1 MANFK
6 YKAINSEGQ
15 RIEGSQSAD
24 SESQVREMLLS
35 NQYYPLSIEK
45 ENSKNKSSFSFDRK
59 VKLKDIAVFCRQFYV
74 MLDSGLSIGKTLNIL
89 IEQGEKP
96 KLREALIGVNSD
108 IKRGETL
115 ASSMGKRKDVF
126 PKLLT
131 SMIDAGERSG
141 NLDIILKRMAEYY
154 EKETKIR
161 GKIKSA
167 MIYPIVLGVVAI
179 IAITFILTFVMPTF
193 VQMFEENNVELPMST
208 KMVLGT
214 SKMLGKYGVIF
225 FLVLVIGIIL
235 LGKYLKGE
243 EGQYKL
249 SVINLKLPVIKKLTQ
264 KIVVSRFTRTMGI
277 VSSSGMSLV
286 TSLEIVASVVGNKIA
301 EKELLKVKEKVLKG
315 EGLGDSIMNIK
326 IFPPM
331 LASMVKVGEEAGSL
345 DSILDKT
352 ADFYDDELERE
363 IQTATALIEPVM
375 IVIMGVIIGFLLIS
389 ILTPMFKMYK
399 LHIILRRKTNEYK
412 KTK

>member
-96 KLREALIGVNSD
+96 KLREALIGVNAD

-235 LGKYLKGE
+235 LGKYLKSE

-363 IQTATALIEPVM
+363 IQTATALIEPAM

-389 ILTPMFKMYK
+389 ILTPMFKMYNS
-399 LHIILRRKTNEYK
+399 IG
-412 KTK
+412 

>member
-15 RIEGSQSAD
+15 RVEGSQSAD

-45 ENSKNKSSFSFDRK
+45 ENSKNKISFSFNRK
-59 VKLKDIAVFCRQFYV
+59 VKLKDIAIFCRQFYV
-74 MLDSGLSIGKTLNIL
+74 MLDSGLSIGKALNIL

-96 KLREALIGVNSD
+96 KIREALIGVNGD
-108 IKRGETL
+108 LKRGETL
-115 ASSMGKRKDVF
+115 ASSMRKRKDVF
-126 PKLLT
+126 PNLLT

-167 MIYPIVLGVVAI
+167 MIYPIVLGVIAI

-193 VQMFEENNVELPMST
+193 VQMFEENNVDLPMST

-214 SKMLGKYGVIF
+214 SKMLGKYGIIIF
-225 FLVLVIGIIL
+225 LILVTAIIL
-235 LGKYLKGE
+235 LGKYLKSE

-249 SVINLKLPVIKKLTQ
+249 SIINLKIPVIKKLTQ
-264 KIVVSRFTRTMGI
+264 KIIVSRFTRTMGI

-301 EKELLKVKEKVLKG
+301 ERELLKVKEKVLKG
-315 EGLGDSIMNIK
+315 EGLGDSIMKIK

-363 IQTATALIEPVM
+363 IQTATALIEPAM
-375 IVIMGVIIGFLLIS
+375 IVVMGIIIGFLLIS
-389 ILTPMFKMYK
+389 ILTPMFKMYNS
-399 LHIILRRKTNEYK
+399 IS
-412 KTK
+412 

>member
-45 ENSKNKSSFSFDRK
+45 ENSKGKSSLSFNRK

-74 MLDSGLSIGKTLNIL
+74 MLDSGLSIGKALNIL

-96 KLREALIGVNSD
+96 KLREALIGVNGD
-108 IKRGETL
+108 LKRGETL
-115 ASSMGKRKDVF
+115 ASSMRKRKDVF
-126 PKLLT
+126 PNLLT

-193 VQMFEENNVELPMST
+193 VQMFEENNVDLPTST

-214 SKMLGKYGVIF
+214 SKMLGKYGIIIF
-225 FLVLVIGIIL
+225 LILVTAIIL
-235 LGKYLKGE
+235 LGKYLKSE

-249 SVINLKLPVIKKLTQ
+249 SVINLKIPVIKKLTQ
-264 KIVVSRFTRTMGI
+264 KIIVSRFTRTMGI

-315 EGLGDSIMNIK
+315 EGLGDSIMKIK

-363 IQTATALIEPVM
+363 IQTATALIEPAM
-375 IVIMGVIIGFLLIS
+375 IVVMGIIIGFLLIS
-389 ILTPMFKMYK
+389 ILTPMFTMYNS
-399 LHIILRRKTNEYK
+399 IG
-412 KTK
+412 

>member
-1 MANFK
+1 MAIFK

-24 SESQVREMLLS
+24 SESQIREMLLS

-45 ENSKNKSSFSFDRK
+45 ENSKSKKSFSFNSK

-74 MLDSGLSIGKTLNIL
+74 MLDSGLSISKALNIL
-89 IEQGEKP
+89 IEQCEKP
-96 KLREALIGVNSD
+96 KLREALIGVNGEL
-108 IKRGETL
+108 KRGETL
-115 ASSMGKRKDVF
+115 ASSMRKRKDVF
-126 PKLLT
+126 PNLLT

-193 VQMFEENNVELPMST
+193 VQMFEENNVDLPMST

-214 SKMLGKYGVIF
+214 SKMLGKYGIIIF
-225 FLVLVIGIIL
+225 LILVTAIIL
-235 LGKYLKGE
+235 LGKYLKSE

-249 SVINLKLPVIKKLTQ
+249 SSINLKIPVIKKLTQ
-264 KIVVSRFTRTMGI
+264 KIIVSRFTRTMGI

-286 TSLEIVASVVGNKIA
+286 TSIEIVASVVGNKIA

-331 LASMVKVGEEAGSL
+331 LASMVKIGEEAGSL

-363 IQTATALIEPVM
+363 IKTATALIEPSM
-375 IVIMGVIIGFLLIS
+375 IVLMGIIIGFLLIS
-389 ILTPMFKMYK
+389 ILTPMFKMYNS
-399 LHIILRRKTNEYK
+399 IS
-412 KTK
+412 

>member
-45 ENSKNKSSFSFDRK
+45 ENSKNKISFSFNRK
-59 VKLKDIAVFCRQFYV
+59 VKLKDIAIFCRQFYV
-74 MLDSGLSIGKTLNIL
+74 MLDSGLSIGKALNIL

-96 KLREALIGVNSD
+96 KIREALIGVNGD
-108 IKRGETL
+108 LKRGETL
-115 ASSMGKRKDVF
+115 ASSMRKRKDVF
-126 PKLLT
+126 PNLLT

-193 VQMFEENNVELPMST
+193 VQMFEENNVDLPMST

-214 SKMLGKYGVIF
+214 SKMLGKYGIIV
-225 FLVLVIGIIL
+225 FLILVTPIIL
-235 LGKYLKGE
+235 LGKYLKSE

-249 SVINLKLPVIKKLTQ
+249 SIINLKIPVIKKLTQ
-264 KIVVSRFTRTMGI
+264 KIIVSRFTRTMGI

-315 EGLGDSIMNIK
+315 EGLGDSIMKIK

-363 IQTATALIEPVM
+363 IQTATALIEPAM
-375 IVIMGVIIGFLLIS
+375 IVVMGIIIGFLLIS
-389 ILTPMFKMYK
+389 ILTPMFKMYNS
-399 LHIILRRKTNEYK
+399 IG
-412 KTK
+412 

>member
-45 ENSKNKSSFSFDRK
+45 ENSKGKSSLSFNRK

-74 MLDSGLSIGKTLNIL
+74 MLDSGLSIGKALNIL

-96 KLREALIGVNSD
+96 KLREALIGVNGD
-108 IKRGETL
+108 LKRGETL
-115 ASSMGKRKDVF
+115 ANSMRKRKDVF
-126 PKLLT
+126 PNLLT

-193 VQMFEENNVELPMST
+193 VQMFEENNVDLPTST

-214 SKMLGKYGVIF
+214 SKMFGKYGIIIF
-225 FLVLVIGIIL
+225 LILVTAIIL
-235 LGKYLKGE
+235 LGKYLKSE

-249 SVINLKLPVIKKLTQ
+249 SVINLKIPVIKKLTQ
-264 KIVVSRFTRTMGI
+264 KIIVSRFTRTMGI

-363 IQTATALIEPVM
+363 IQTATALIEPAM
-375 IVIMGVIIGFLLIS
+375 IVLMGVIIGFLLIS
-389 ILTPMFKMYK
+389 ILTPMFKMYNS
-399 LHIILRRKTNEYK
+399 IG
-412 KTK
+412 

>member
-45 ENSKNKSSFSFDRK
+45 ENSKNKISFSFNRK
-59 VKLKDIAVFCRQFYV
+59 VKLKDIAIFCRQFYV
-74 MLDSGLSIGKTLNIL
+74 MLDSGLSIGKALNIL

-96 KLREALIGVNSD
+96 KIREALIGVNGD
-108 IKRGETL
+108 LKRGETL
-115 ASSMGKRKDVF
+115 ANSMRKRKDVF
-126 PKLLT
+126 PNLLT

-193 VQMFEENNVELPMST
+193 VQMFEENNVDLPMST

-214 SKMLGKYGVIF
+214 SKMLGKYGIIIF
-225 FLVLVIGIIL
+225 LILVTAIIL
-235 LGKYLKGE
+235 LGKYLKSE

-249 SVINLKLPVIKKLTQ
+249 SIINLKIPVIKKLTQ
-264 KIVVSRFTRTMGI
+264 KIIVSRFTRTMGI

-315 EGLGDSIMNIK
+315 EGLGDSIMKIK

-331 LASMVKVGEEAGSL
+331 LASMVKIGEEAGSL

-363 IQTATALIEPVM
+363 IQTATALIEPAM
-375 IVIMGVIIGFLLIS
+375 IVVMGIIIGFLLIS
-389 ILTPMFKMYK
+389 ILTPMFKMYNS
-399 LHIILRRKTNEYK
+399 IG
-412 KTK
+412 

>member
-45 ENSKNKSSFSFDRK
+45 ENSKNKISFSFNRK
-59 VKLKDIAVFCRQFYV
+59 VKLKDIAIFCRQFYV
-74 MLDSGLSIGKTLNIL
+74 MLDSGLSIGKALNIL

-96 KLREALIGVNSD
+96 KIREALIGVNGD
-108 IKRGETL
+108 LKRGETL
-115 ASSMGKRKDVF
+115 ASSMRKRKDVF
-126 PKLLT
+126 PNLLT

-141 NLDIILKRMAEYY
+141 NLDIILKRMSEYY

-193 VQMFEENNVELPMST
+193 VQMFEENNVDLPMTT

-214 SKMLGKYGVIF
+214 SKMLGKYGIIIF
-225 FLVLVIGIIL
+225 LILVTAIIL
-235 LGKYLKGE
+235 LGKYLKSE

-249 SVINLKLPVIKKLTQ
+249 SIINLKIPVIKKLTQ
-264 KIVVSRFTRTMGI
+264 KIIVSRFTRTMGI

-315 EGLGDSIMNIK
+315 EGLGDSIMKIK

-352 ADFYDDELERE
+352 ADFYDDELKRE
-363 IQTATALIEPVM
+363 IQTATALIEPAM
-375 IVIMGVIIGFLLIS
+375 IVVMGIIIGFLLIS
-389 ILTPMFKMYK
+389 ILTPMFKMYNS
-399 LHIILRRKTNEYK
+399 IG
-412 KTK
+412 

>member
-45 ENSKNKSSFSFDRK
+45 ENSKNKISFSFNRK
-59 VKLKDIAVFCRQFYV
+59 VKLKDIAIFCRQFYV
-74 MLDSGLSIGKTLNIL
+74 MLDSGLSIGKALNIL

-96 KLREALIGVNSD
+96 KIREALIGVNGD
-108 IKRGETL
+108 LKRGETL
-115 ASSMGKRKDVF
+115 ANSMRKRKDVF
-126 PKLLT
+126 PNLLT

-193 VQMFEENNVELPMST
+193 VQMFEENNVDLPMST

-214 SKMLGKYGVIF
+214 SKMLGKYGIIV
-225 FLVLVIGIIL
+225 FLILVTPIIL
-235 LGKYLKGE
+235 LGKYLKSE

-249 SVINLKLPVIKKLTQ
+249 SIINLKIPVIKKLTQ
-264 KIVVSRFTRTMGI
+264 KIIVSRFTRTMGI

-315 EGLGDSIMNIK
+315 EGLGDSIMKIK

-363 IQTATALIEPVM
+363 IQTATALIEPAM
-375 IVIMGVIIGFLLIS
+375 IVVMGIIIGFLLIS
-389 ILTPMFKMYK
+389 ILTPMFKMYNS
-399 LHIILRRKTNEYK
+399 IG
-412 KTK
+412 

>member
-45 ENSKNKSSFSFDRK
+45 ENSKNKISFSFNRK
-59 VKLKDIAVFCRQFYV
+59 VKLKDIAIFCRQFYV
-74 MLDSGLSIGKTLNIL
+74 MLDSGLSIGKALNIL

-96 KLREALIGVNSD
+96 KIRDALIGVNGD
-108 IKRGETL
+108 LKRGETL
-115 ASSMGKRKDVF
+115 ANSMRKRKDVF
-126 PKLLT
+126 PNLLT

-193 VQMFEENNVELPMST
+193 VQMFEENNVDLPTST

-214 SKMLGKYGVIF
+214 SKMLGKYGIIIF
-225 FLVLVIGIIL
+225 LILVTAIIL
-235 LGKYLKGE
+235 LGKYLKSE

-249 SVINLKLPVIKKLTQ
+249 SIINLKIPVIKKLTQ
-264 KIVVSRFTRTMGI
+264 KIIVSRFTRTMGI

-315 EGLGDSIMNIK
+315 EGLGDSIMKIK

-363 IQTATALIEPVM
+363 IQTATALIEPAM
-375 IVIMGVIIGFLLIS
+375 IVVMGIIIGFLLIS
-389 ILTPMFKMYK
+389 ILTPMFKMYNS
-399 LHIILRRKTNEYK
+399 IS
-412 KTK
+412 

>member
-1 MANFK
+1 MAIFK

-24 SESQVREMLLS
+24 SESQIREMLLS

-45 ENSKNKSSFSFDRK
+45 ENSKSKKSFSFNSK
-59 VKLKDIAVFCRQFYV
+59 VKLKDIGVFCRQFYV
-74 MLDSGLSIGKTLNIL
+74 MLDSGLSIGKALNIL
-89 IEQGEKP
+89 IEQCEKP
-96 KLREALIGVNSD
+96 KLREALIGVNGEL
-108 IKRGETL
+108 KRGETL
-115 ASSMGKRKDVF
+115 ASSMRKRKDVF
-126 PKLLT
+126 PNLLT

-141 NLDIILKRMAEYY
+141 NLDIILKRMADYY

-193 VQMFEENNVELPMST
+193 VQMFEENNVDLPIST

-214 SKMLGKYGVIF
+214 SKMLGKYGIIIF
-225 FLVLVIGIIL
+225 LILATAIIL
-235 LGKYLKGE
+235 LGKYLKSE

-249 SVINLKLPVIKKLTQ
+249 SSINLKIPVIKKLTQ
-264 KIVVSRFTRTMGI
+264 KIIVSRFTRTMGI

-286 TSLEIVASVVGNKIA
+286 TSIEIVASVVGNKIA
-301 EKELLKVKEKVLKG
+301 ENELLKVKEKVLKG

-331 LASMVKVGEEAGSL
+331 LASMVKIGEEAGSL

-363 IQTATALIEPVM
+363 IKTATALIEPSM
-375 IVIMGVIIGFLLIS
+375 IVLMGIIIGLLLIS
-389 ILTPMFKMYK
+389 ILTPMFKMYNS
-399 LHIILRRKTNEYK
+399 IS
-412 KTK
+412 

>member
-45 ENSKNKSSFSFDRK
+45 ENSKNKISFSFNRK
-59 VKLKDIAVFCRQFYV
+59 VKLKDIAIFCRQFYV
-74 MLDSGLSIGKTLNIL
+74 MLDSGLSIGKALNIL

-96 KLREALIGVNSD
+96 KIREALIGVNGD
-108 IKRGETL
+108 LKRGETL
-115 ASSMGKRKDVF
+115 ASSMRKRKDVF
-126 PKLLT
+126 PNLLT

-193 VQMFEENNVELPMST
+193 VQMFEENNVDLPMST

-214 SKMLGKYGVIF
+214 SKMLGKYGIIIF
-225 FLVLVIGIIL
+225 LILVTAIIL
-235 LGKYLKGE
+235 LGKYLKSE

-249 SVINLKLPVIKKLTQ
+249 SIINLKIPVIKKLTQ
-264 KIVVSRFTRTMGI
+264 KIIVSRFTRTMGI

-315 EGLGDSIMNIK
+315 EGLGDSIMKIK

-363 IQTATALIEPVM
+363 IQTATALIEPAM
-375 IVIMGVIIGFLLIS
+375 IVLMGVIIGFLLIS
-389 ILTPMFKMYK
+389 ILTPMFKMYNS
-399 LHIILRRKTNEYK
+399 IG
-412 KTK
+412 

>member
-1 MANFK
+1 MAIFK

-24 SESQVREMLLS
+24 SESQIREMLLS

-45 ENSKNKSSFSFDRK
+45 ENSKSKKSFSFNSK

-74 MLDSGLSIGKTLNIL
+74 MLDSGLSIGKALNIL
-89 IEQGEKP
+89 IEQCEKP
-96 KLREALIGVNSD
+96 KLREALIGVNGEL
-108 IKRGETL
+108 KRGETL
-115 ASSMGKRKDVF
+115 ASSMRKRKDVF
-126 PKLLT
+126 PNLLT

-141 NLDIILKRMAEYY
+141 NLDIILKRMADYY

-193 VQMFEENNVELPMST
+193 VQMFEENNVDLPMST

-214 SKMLGKYGVIF
+214 SKMLGKYGIIIF
-225 FLVLVIGIIL
+225 LILVTAIIL
-235 LGKYLKGE
+235 LGKYLKSE

-249 SVINLKLPVIKKLTQ
+249 SSINLKIPVIKKLTQ
-264 KIVVSRFTRTMGI
+264 KIIVSRFTRTMGI

-286 TSLEIVASVVGNKIA
+286 TSIEIVASVVGNKIA
-301 EKELLKVKEKVLKG
+301 ENELLKVKEKVLKG

-331 LASMVKVGEEAGSL
+331 LASMVKIGEEAGSL

-363 IQTATALIEPVM
+363 IKTATALIEPSM
-375 IVIMGVIIGFLLIS
+375 IVLMGIIIGFLLIS
-389 ILTPMFKMYK
+389 ILTPMFKMYNS
-399 LHIILRRKTNEYK
+399 IS
-412 KTK
+412 

>member
-1 MANFK
+1 MAIFK

-24 SESQVREMLLS
+24 SESQIREMLLS

-45 ENSKNKSSFSFDRK
+45 ENSKSKKSFSFNSK

-74 MLDSGLSIGKTLNIL
+74 MLDSGLSIGKALNIL
-89 IEQGEKP
+89 IEQCEKP
-96 KLREALIGVNSD
+96 KIREALIGVNGEL
-108 IKRGETL
+108 KRGETL
-115 ASSMGKRKDVF
+115 ASSMRKRKDVF
-126 PKLLT
+126 PNLLT

-193 VQMFEENNVELPMST
+193 VQMFEENNVDLPMST

-214 SKMLGKYGVIF
+214 SKMLGKYGIIIF
-225 FLVLVIGIIL
+225 LILVTAIIL
-235 LGKYLKGE
+235 LGKYLKSE

-249 SVINLKLPVIKKLTQ
+249 SSINLKIPVIKKLTQ
-264 KIVVSRFTRTMGI
+264 KIIVSRFTRTMGI

-286 TSLEIVASVVGNKIA
+286 SSLEIVASVVGNKIA

-315 EGLGDSIMNIK
+315 EGLGDSIMKIK
-326 IFPPM
+326 IFPSM

-363 IQTATALIEPVM
+363 IQTATALIEPIM
-375 IVIMGVIIGFLLIS
+375 IVIMGIIIGFLLIS
-389 ILTPMFKMYK
+389 ILTPMFTMYNS
-399 LHIILRRKTNEYK
+399 IG
-412 KTK
+412 

>member
-6 YKAINSEGQ
+6 YKAINSKGQ
-15 RIEGSQSAD
+15 RVEGSQSAS

-45 ENSKNKSSFSFDRK
+45 ERSKRSFSFNRK
-59 VKLKDIAVFCRQFYV
+59 VKLKDIAVFSRQFYV
-74 MLDSGLSIGKTLNIL
+74 MLDSGLPIGKALNIL
-89 IEQGEKP
+89 TEQSDNP
-96 KLREALIGVNSD
+96 KLREALIGVNAD
-108 IKRGETL
+108 IKKGETL
-115 ASSMGKRKDVF
+115 SSSMRKRKDVF
-126 PKLLT
+126 PNLLT
-131 SMIDAGERSG
+131 NMIDAGEKSG

-167 MIYPIVLGVVAI
+167 MIYPLVLAVVAI

-208 KMVLGT
+208 KMVLDT
-214 SKMLGKYGVIF
+214 SKILGKYGIIIF
-225 FLVLVIGIIL
+225 LILVIAIIL
-235 LGKYLKGE
+235 LGKYLKSE
-243 EGQYKL
+243 KGQYTL
-249 SVINLKLPVIKKLTQ
+249 SVINLKIPLIKKLTQ
-264 KIVVSRFTRTMGI
+264 KIIVSRFTRTMGI
-277 VSSSGMSLV
+277 VSSSGISLI

-315 EGLGDSIMNIK
+315 EGLGDSIMKIK

-363 IQTATALIEPVM
+363 IQTATALIEPAM
-375 IVIMGVIIGFLLIS
+375 IVVMGIIIGFLIIS
-389 ILTPMFKMYK
+389 ILTPMFRMYNS
-399 LHIILRRKTNEYK
+399 IG
-412 KTK
+412 

>member
-1 MANFK
+1 MAIFK

-24 SESQVREMLLS
+24 SESQIREMLLS

-45 ENSKNKSSFSFDRK
+45 ENSKSKKSFSFNSK

-74 MLDSGLSIGKTLNIL
+74 MLDSGLSIGKALNIL
-89 IEQGEKP
+89 IEQCEKP
-96 KLREALIGVNSD
+96 KLREALIGVNGEL
-108 IKRGETL
+108 KRGETL
-115 ASSMGKRKDVF
+115 ASSMRKRKDVF
-126 PKLLT
+126 PNLLT

-141 NLDIILKRMAEYY
+141 NLDIILKRMADYY

-193 VQMFEENNVELPMST
+193 VQMFEENNVDLPMST
-208 KMVLGT
+208 KMVLET
-214 SKMLGKYGVIF
+214 SKVLGKYGIIIF
-225 FLVLVIGIIL
+225 LILVTAIIL
-235 LGKYLKGE
+235 LGKYLKSE

-249 SVINLKLPVIKKLTQ
+249 SSINLKIPVIKKLTQ
-264 KIVVSRFTRTMGI
+264 KIIVSRFTRTMGI

-286 TSLEIVASVVGNKIA
+286 TSIEIVASVVGNKIA

-315 EGLGDSIMNIK
+315 EELGDSIMNIK

-331 LASMVKVGEEAGSL
+331 LASMVKIGEEAGSL

-363 IQTATALIEPVM
+363 IKTATALIEPSM
-375 IVIMGVIIGFLLIS
+375 IVLMGIIIGFLLIS
-389 ILTPMFKMYK
+389 ILTPMFKMYNS
-399 LHIILRRKTNEYK
+399 IS
-412 KTK
+412 

>member
-214 SKMLGKYGVIF
+214 SKMLGKYGIIF

-235 LGKYLKGE
+235 LGKYLKSE

-363 IQTATALIEPVM
+363 IQTATALIEPAM

-389 ILTPMFKMYK
+389 ILTPMFKMYNS
-399 LHIILRRKTNEYK
+399 IG
-412 KTK
+412 

>member
-1 MANFK
+1 MAIFK

-24 SESQVREMLLS
+24 SESQIREMLLS

-45 ENSKNKSSFSFDRK
+45 ENSKSKKSFSFNSK

-74 MLDSGLSIGKTLNIL
+74 MLDSGLSIGKALNIL
-89 IEQGEKP
+89 IEQCEKP
-96 KLREALIGVNSD
+96 KFREALIGVNGEL
-108 IKRGETL
+108 KRGETL
-115 ASSMGKRKDVF
+115 ASSMRKRKDVF
-126 PKLLT
+126 PNLLT

-167 MIYPIVLGVVAI
+167 MIYPIVLGMVAI
-179 IAITFILTFVMPTF
+179 ISITFILTFVMPTF
-193 VQMFEENNVELPMST
+193 VQMFEENNVDLPMST

-214 SKMLGKYGVIF
+214 SKMLGKYGIIIF
-225 FLVLVIGIIL
+225 LILVTAIIS
-235 LGKYLKGE
+235 LGKYLKSE

-249 SVINLKLPVIKKLTQ
+249 SSINLKIPVIKKLTQ
-264 KIVVSRFTRTMGI
+264 KIIVSRFTRTMGI
-277 VSSSGMSLV
+277 VSSSGMSLL
-286 TSLEIVASVVGNKIA
+286 TSIEIVASVVGNKIA
-301 EKELLKVKEKVLKG
+301 ERELLKVKEKVLKG

-331 LASMVKVGEEAGSL
+331 LASMVKIGEEAGSL

-363 IQTATALIEPVM
+363 IKTATALIEPSM
-375 IVIMGVIIGFLLIS
+375 IVLMGIIIGFLLIS
-389 ILTPMFKMYK
+389 ILTPMFKMYNS
-399 LHIILRRKTNEYK
+399 IS
-412 KTK
+412 

>member
-45 ENSKNKSSFSFDRK
+45 ENSKGKSSLSFNRK

-74 MLDSGLSIGKTLNIL
+74 MLDSGLSIGKALNIL

-96 KLREALIGVNSD
+96 KLREALIGVNGD
-108 IKRGETL
+108 LKRGETL
-115 ASSMGKRKDVF
+115 ANSMRKRKDIF
-126 PKLLT
+126 PNLLT

-193 VQMFEENNVELPMST
+193 VQMFEENNVDLPTST

-214 SKMLGKYGVIF
+214 SKMLGKYGIIIF
-225 FLVLVIGIIL
+225 LILVTAIIL
-235 LGKYLKGE
+235 LGKYLKSE

-249 SVINLKLPVIKKLTQ
+249 SVINLKIPVIKKLTQ
-264 KIVVSRFTRTMGI
+264 KIIVSRFTRTMGI

-315 EGLGDSIMNIK
+315 EGLGDSIMKIK

-345 DSILDKT
+345 DGILDKT

-363 IQTATALIEPVM
+363 IQTATALIEPAM
-375 IVIMGVIIGFLLIS
+375 IVLMGIIIGFLLIS
-389 ILTPMFKMYK
+389 ILTPMFKMYNS
-399 LHIILRRKTNEYK
+399 IS
-412 KTK
+412 

>member
-1 MANFK
+1 MAIFK

-24 SESQVREMLLS
+24 SESQIREMLLS

-45 ENSKNKSSFSFDRK
+45 ENSKSKKSFSFNSK

-74 MLDSGLSIGKTLNIL
+74 MLDSGLSIGKALNIL
-89 IEQGEKP
+89 IEQCEKP
-96 KLREALIGVNSD
+96 KIREALIGVNGEL
-108 IKRGETL
+108 KRGETL
-115 ASSMGKRKDVF
+115 ASSMRKRKDVF
-126 PKLLT
+126 PNLLT

-193 VQMFEENNVELPMST
+193 VQMFEENNVDLPMST

-214 SKMLGKYGVIF
+214 SKMLGKYGIIIF
-225 FLVLVIGIIL
+225 LILVTAIIL
-235 LGKYLKGE
+235 LGKYLKSE

-249 SVINLKLPVIKKLTQ
+249 SSINLKIPVIKKLTQ
-264 KIVVSRFTRTMGI
+264 KIIVSRFTRTMGI

-286 TSLEIVASVVGNKIA
+286 TSIEIVASVVGNKIA
-301 EKELLKVKEKVLKG
+301 ERELLKVKEKVLKG

-331 LASMVKVGEEAGSL
+331 LASMVKIGEEAGSL

-363 IQTATALIEPVM
+363 IKTATALIEPSM
-375 IVIMGVIIGFLLIS
+375 IVLMGIIIGFLLIS
-389 ILTPMFKMYK
+389 ILTPMFKMYNS
-399 LHIILRRKTNEYK
+399 IS
-412 KTK
+412 

>member
-45 ENSKNKSSFSFDRK
+45 ENSKNKISFSFNRK
-59 VKLKDIAVFCRQFYV
+59 VKLKDIAIFCRQFYV
-74 MLDSGLSIGKTLNIL
+74 MLDSGLSIGKALNIL

-96 KLREALIGVNSD
+96 KIREALIGVNGD
-108 IKRGETL
+108 LKRGETL
-115 ASSMGKRKDVF
+115 ASSMRKRKDVF
-126 PKLLT
+126 PNLLT

-193 VQMFEENNVELPMST
+193 VQMFEENNVDLPMST

-214 SKMLGKYGVIF
+214 SKMLGKYGIIIF
-225 FLVLVIGIIL
+225 LILVTAIIL
-235 LGKYLKGE
+235 LGKYLKSE

-249 SVINLKLPVIKKLTQ
+249 SIINLKIPVIKKLTQ
-264 KIVVSRFTRTMGI
+264 KIIVSRFTRTMGI

-315 EGLGDSIMNIK
+315 EGLGDSIMKIK

-352 ADFYDDELERE
+352 ADFYDDELKRE
-363 IQTATALIEPVM
+363 IQTATALIEPAM
-375 IVIMGVIIGFLLIS
+375 IVVMGIIIGFLLIS
-389 ILTPMFKMYK
+389 ILTPMFKMYNS
-399 LHIILRRKTNEYK
+399 IG
-412 KTK
+412 

>member
-45 ENSKNKSSFSFDRK
+45 ENSKNKISFSFNRK
-59 VKLKDIAVFCRQFYV
+59 VKLKDIAIFCRQFYV
-74 MLDSGLSIGKTLNIL
+74 MLDSGLSIGKALNIL

-96 KLREALIGVNSD
+96 KIREALIGVNGD
-108 IKRGETL
+108 LKRGETL
-115 ASSMGKRKDVF
+115 ASSMRKRKDVF
-126 PKLLT
+126 PNLLT

-193 VQMFEENNVELPMST
+193 VQMFEENNVDLPMST

-214 SKMLGKYGVIF
+214 SKMLGKYGIIIF
-225 FLVLVIGIIL
+225 LILVTAIIL
-235 LGKYLKGE
+235 LGKYLKSE

-249 SVINLKLPVIKKLTQ
+249 SIINLKIPVIKKLTQ
-264 KIVVSRFTRTMGI
+264 KIIVSRFTRTMGI

-315 EGLGDSIMNIK
+315 EGLGDSIMKIK

-331 LASMVKVGEEAGSL
+331 LASLVKVGEEAGSL

-363 IQTATALIEPVM
+363 IQTATALIEPAM
-375 IVIMGVIIGFLLIS
+375 IVVMGIIIGFLLIS
-389 ILTPMFKMYK
+389 ILTPMFKMYNS
-399 LHIILRRKTNEYK
+399 IG
-412 KTK
+412 

>member
-45 ENSKNKSSFSFDRK
+45 ENSKNKISFSFNRK
-59 VKLKDIAVFCRQFYV
+59 VKLKDIAIFCRQFYV
-74 MLDSGLSIGKTLNIL
+74 MLDSGLSIGKALNIL

-96 KLREALIGVNSD
+96 KIREALIGVNGD
-108 IKRGETL
+108 LKRGETL
-115 ASSMGKRKDVF
+115 ANSMRKRKDVF
-126 PKLLT
+126 PNLLT

-193 VQMFEENNVELPMST
+193 VQMFEENNVDLPMST

-214 SKMLGKYGVIF
+214 SKMLGKYGIIIF
-225 FLVLVIGIIL
+225 LILVTAIIL
-235 LGKYLKGE
+235 LGKYLKSE

-249 SVINLKLPVIKKLTQ
+249 SIINLKIPVIKKLTQ
-264 KIVVSRFTRTMGI
+264 KIIVSRFTRTMGI

-315 EGLGDSIMNIK
+315 EGLGDSIMKIK

-363 IQTATALIEPVM
+363 IQTATALIEPAM
-375 IVIMGVIIGFLLIS
+375 IVVMGIIIGFLLIS
-389 ILTPMFKMYK
+389 ILTPMFKMYNS
-399 LHIILRRKTNEYK
+399 IS
-412 KTK
+412 

>member
-6 YKAINSEGQ
+6 YKAINSEGK

-24 SESQVREMLLS
+24 SKSQVREMLLS

-89 IEQGEKP
+89 IEQGEKA

-115 ASSMGKRKDVF
+115 AISMGKRKDVF

-214 SKMLGKYGVIF
+214 SKMLGKYGIIF

-235 LGKYLKGE
+235 LSKYLKSE

-363 IQTATALIEPVM
+363 IQTATALIEPAM
-375 IVIMGVIIGFLLIS
+375 IVIMGVIIGLLLIS
-389 ILTPMFKMYK
+389 ILTPMFKMYNS
-399 LHIILRRKTNEYK
+399 IG
-412 KTK
+412 

>member
-45 ENSKNKSSFSFDRK
+45 ENSKNKSNFSFNRK

-74 MLDSGLSIGKTLNIL
+74 MLDSGLSIGKALNIL

-96 KLREALIGVNSD
+96 KIREALIGVNGD
-108 IKRGETL
+108 LKRGETL
-115 ASSMGKRKDVF
+115 ANSMRKRKDVF
-126 PKLLT
+126 PNLLT

-193 VQMFEENNVELPMST
+193 VQMFEENNVDLPTST

-214 SKMLGKYGVIF
+214 SKMLGKYGIIIF
-225 FLVLVIGIIL
+225 LILVTAIIL
-235 LGKYLKGE
+235 LGKYLKSE

-249 SVINLKLPVIKKLTQ
+249 SVINLKIPVIKKLTQ
-264 KIVVSRFTRTMGI
+264 KIIVSRFTRTMGI

-315 EGLGDSIMNIK
+315 EGLGDSIMKIK

-363 IQTATALIEPVM
+363 IQTATALIEPTM
-375 IVIMGVIIGFLLIS
+375 IVVMGVIIGFLLIS
-389 ILTPMFKMYK
+389 ILTPMFKMYNS
-399 LHIILRRKTNEYK
+399 IG
-412 KTK
+412 

>member
-45 ENSKNKSSFSFDRK
+45 ENSKGKSSLSFNRK

-74 MLDSGLSIGKTLNIL
+74 MLDSGLSIGKALNIL

-96 KLREALIGVNSD
+96 KLREALIGVNGD
-108 IKRGETL
+108 LKRGETL
-115 ASSMGKRKDVF
+115 ASSMRKRKDVF
-126 PKLLT
+126 PNLLT

-179 IAITFILTFVMPTF
+179 ISITFILTFVMPTF
-193 VQMFEENNVELPMST
+193 VQMFEENNVDLPMST

-214 SKMLGKYGVIF
+214 SKMLGKYGIIIF
-225 FLVLVIGIIL
+225 LILVTAIIL
-235 LGKYLKGE
+235 LGKYLKSE

-249 SVINLKLPVIKKLTQ
+249 SSINLKIPVIKKLNQ
-264 KIVVSRFTRTMGI
+264 KIIVSRFTRTMGI

-286 TSLEIVASVVGNKIA
+286 TSIEIVASVVGNKIA

-331 LASMVKVGEEAGSL
+331 LASMVKIGEEAGSL

-363 IQTATALIEPVM
+363 IKTATALIEPSM
-375 IVIMGVIIGFLLIS
+375 IVLMGIIIGFLLIS
-389 ILTPMFKMYK
+389 ILTPMFKMYNS
-399 LHIILRRKTNEYK
+399 IS
-412 KTK
+412 

>member
-45 ENSKNKSSFSFDRK
+45 ENSKNKSSFSFNRK

-74 MLDSGLSIGKTLNIL
+74 MLDSGLSIGKALNIL

-96 KLREALIGVNSD
+96 KIRDALIGVNGD
-108 IKRGETL
+108 LKRGETL
-115 ASSMGKRKDVF
+115 ANSMRKRKDVF
-126 PKLLT
+126 PNLLT

-141 NLDIILKRMAEYY
+141 NLDIILKRMSEYY

-193 VQMFEENNVELPMST
+193 VQMFEENNVDLPMST

-214 SKMLGKYGVIF
+214 SKMLGKYGIIIF
-225 FLVLVIGIIL
+225 LILVTAIIL
-235 LGKYLKGE
+235 LGKYLKSE

-249 SVINLKLPVIKKLTQ
+249 SIINLKIPVIKKLTQ
-264 KIVVSRFTRTMGI
+264 KIIVSRFTRTMGI

-315 EGLGDSIMNIK
+315 EGLGDSIMKIK

-363 IQTATALIEPVM
+363 IQTATALIEPAM
-375 IVIMGVIIGFLLIS
+375 IVVMGIIIGFLLIS
-389 ILTPMFKMYK
+389 ILTPMFKMYNS
-399 LHIILRRKTNEYK
+399 IS
-412 KTK
+412 

>member
-45 ENSKNKSSFSFDRK
+45 ENSKSKSSFSFNRK

-74 MLDSGLSIGKTLNIL
+74 MLDSGLSIGKALNIL

-96 KLREALIGVNSD
+96 KIREALIGVNGD
-108 IKRGETL
+108 LKRGETL
-115 ASSMGKRKDVF
+115 ANSMRKRKDVF
-126 PKLLT
+126 PNLLT

-193 VQMFEENNVELPMST
+193 VQMFEENNVDLPTST

-214 SKMLGKYGVIF
+214 SKMLGKYGIIIF
-225 FLVLVIGIIL
+225 LILVTAIIL
-235 LGKYLKGE
+235 LGKYLKSE

-249 SVINLKLPVIKKLTQ
+249 SVINLKIPVIKKLTQ
-264 KIVVSRFTRTMGI
+264 KIIVSRFTRTMGI

-315 EGLGDSIMNIK
+315 EGLGDSIMRIK

-363 IQTATALIEPVM
+363 IQTATALIEPAM
-375 IVIMGVIIGFLLIS
+375 IVLMGVIIGFLLIS
-389 ILTPMFKMYK
+389 ILTPMFKMYNS
-399 LHIILRRKTNEYK
+399 IS
-412 KTK
+412 

>member
-24 SESQVREMLLS
+24 SESQFREMLLS

-45 ENSKNKSSFSFDRK
+45 ENSKNKISFSFNRK
-59 VKLKDIAVFCRQFYV
+59 VKLKDIAIFCRQFYV
-74 MLDSGLSIGKTLNIL
+74 MLDSGLSIGKALNIL

-96 KLREALIGVNSD
+96 KIREALIGVNGD
-108 IKRGETL
+108 LKRGETL
-115 ASSMGKRKDVF
+115 ANSMRKRKDVF
-126 PKLLT
+126 PNLLT

-193 VQMFEENNVELPMST
+193 VQMFEENNVDLPMST

-214 SKMLGKYGVIF
+214 SKMLGKYGIIIF
-225 FLVLVIGIIL
+225 LILVTAIIL
-235 LGKYLKGE
+235 LGKYLKSE

-249 SVINLKLPVIKKLTQ
+249 SIINLKIPVIKKLTQ
-264 KIVVSRFTRTMGI
+264 KIIVSRFTRTMGI

-315 EGLGDSIMNIK
+315 EGLGDSIMKIK

-363 IQTATALIEPVM
+363 IQTATALIEPAM
-375 IVIMGVIIGFLLIS
+375 IVVMGIIIGFLLIS
-389 ILTPMFKMYK
+389 ILTPMFKMYNS
-399 LHIILRRKTNEYK
+399 IG
-412 KTK
+412 

>member
-45 ENSKNKSSFSFDRK
+45 ENSKNKISFSFNRK
-59 VKLKDIAVFCRQFYV
+59 VKLKDIAIFCRQFYV
-74 MLDSGLSIGKTLNIL
+74 MLDSGLSIGKALNIL

-96 KLREALIGVNSD
+96 KIREALIGVNGD
-108 IKRGETL
+108 LKRGETL
-115 ASSMGKRKDVF
+115 ASSMRKRKDVF
-126 PKLLT
+126 PNLLT

-141 NLDIILKRMAEYY
+141 NLDIILKRMSEYY

-193 VQMFEENNVELPMST
+193 VQMFEENNVDLPMST

-214 SKMLGKYGVIF
+214 SKMLGKYGIIIF
-225 FLVLVIGIIL
+225 LILVTAIIL
-235 LGKYLKGE
+235 LGKYLKSE

-249 SVINLKLPVIKKLTQ
+249 SIINLKIPVIKKLTQ
-264 KIVVSRFTRTMGI
+264 KIIVSRFTRTMGI

-315 EGLGDSIMNIK
+315 EGLGDSIMKIK

-363 IQTATALIEPVM
+363 IQTATALIEPAM
-375 IVIMGVIIGFLLIS
+375 IVVMGIIIGFLLIS
-389 ILTPMFKMYK
+389 ILTPMFKMYNS
-399 LHIILRRKTNEYK
+399 IG
-412 KTK
+412 

>member
-1 MANFK
+1 MAIFK

-24 SESQVREMLLS
+24 SESQIREMLLS

-45 ENSKNKSSFSFDRK
+45 ENSKSKKSFSFNSK

-74 MLDSGLSIGKTLNIL
+74 MLDSGLSIGKALNIL
-89 IEQGEKP
+89 IEQCEKP
-96 KLREALIGVNSD
+96 KLREALIGVNGEL
-108 IKRGETL
+108 KRGETL
-115 ASSMGKRKDVF
+115 ASSMRKRKDVF
-126 PKLLT
+126 PNLLT

-141 NLDIILKRMAEYY
+141 NLDIILKRMADYY

-193 VQMFEENNVELPMST
+193 VQMFEENNVDLPMST

-214 SKMLGKYGVIF
+214 SKMLGKYGIIIF
-225 FLVLVIGIIL
+225 LILVTAIIL
-235 LGKYLKGE
+235 LGKYLKSE

-249 SVINLKLPVIKKLTQ
+249 SSINLKIPVIKKLTQ
-264 KIVVSRFTRTMGI
+264 KIIVSRFTRTMGI

-286 TSLEIVASVVGNKIA
+286 TSIEIVASVVGNKIA

-331 LASMVKVGEEAGSL
+331 LASMVKIGEEAGSL

-363 IQTATALIEPVM
+363 IKTATALIEPSM
-375 IVIMGVIIGFLLIS
+375 IVLMGIIIGFLLIS
-389 ILTPMFKMYK
+389 ILTPMFKMYNS
-399 LHIILRRKTNEYK
+399 IS
-412 KTK
+412 

>member
-45 ENSKNKSSFSFDRK
+45 ENSKNKISFSFNRK
-59 VKLKDIAVFCRQFYV
+59 VKLKDIAIFCRQFYV
-74 MLDSGLSIGKTLNIL
+74 MLDSGLSIGKALNIL

-96 KLREALIGVNSD
+96 KIREALIGVNGD
-108 IKRGETL
+108 LKRGETL
-115 ASSMGKRKDVF
+115 ASSMRKRKDVF
-126 PKLLT
+126 PNLLT

-141 NLDIILKRMAEYY
+141 NLDIILKRMSEYY

-167 MIYPIVLGVVAI
+167 MIYPIVLGVIAI

-193 VQMFEENNVELPMST
+193 VQMFEENNVDLPMST

-214 SKMLGKYGVIF
+214 SKMLGKYGIIIF
-225 FLVLVIGIIL
+225 LILVTAIIL
-235 LGKYLKGE
+235 LGKYLKSE

-249 SVINLKLPVIKKLTQ
+249 SIINLKIPVIKKLTQ
-264 KIVVSRFTRTMGI
+264 KIIVSRFTRTMGI

-315 EGLGDSIMNIK
+315 EGLGDSIMKIK

-363 IQTATALIEPVM
+363 IQTATALIEPAM
-375 IVIMGVIIGFLLIS
+375 IVVMGIIIGFLLIS
-389 ILTPMFKMYK
+389 ILTPMFKMYNS
-399 LHIILRRKTNEYK
+399 IG
-412 KTK
+412 

>member
-24 SESQVREMLLS
+24 SESQIREMLLS

-45 ENSKNKSSFSFDRK
+45 ENSKSKKSFSFNSK

-74 MLDSGLSIGKTLNIL
+74 MLDSGLSIGKALNIL
-89 IEQGEKP
+89 IEQCEKP
-96 KLREALIGVNSD
+96 KLREALIGVNGEL
-108 IKRGETL
+108 KRGETL
-115 ASSMGKRKDVF
+115 ASSMRKRKDVF
-126 PKLLT
+126 PNLLT

-141 NLDIILKRMAEYY
+141 NLDIILKRMADYY

-193 VQMFEENNVELPMST
+193 VQMFEENNVDLPMST

-214 SKMLGKYGVIF
+214 SKMLGKYGIIIF
-225 FLVLVIGIIL
+225 LILVTAIIL
-235 LGKYLKGE
+235 LGKYLKSE

-249 SVINLKLPVIKKLTQ
+249 SSINLKIPVIKKLTQ
-264 KIVVSRFTRTMGI
+264 KIIVSRFTRTMGI

-286 TSLEIVASVVGNKIA
+286 TSIEIVASVVGNKIA

-331 LASMVKVGEEAGSL
+331 LASMVKIGEEAGSL

-363 IQTATALIEPVM
+363 IKTATALIEPSM
-375 IVIMGVIIGFLLIS
+375 IVLMGIIIGFLLIS
-389 ILTPMFKMYK
+389 ILTPMFKMYNS
-399 LHIILRRKTNEYK
+399 IS
-412 KTK
+412 

>member
-45 ENSKNKSSFSFDRK
+45 ENSKNKISFSFNRK
-59 VKLKDIAVFCRQFYV
+59 VKLKDIAIFCRQFYV
-74 MLDSGLSIGKTLNIL
+74 MLDSGLSIGKALNIL

-96 KLREALIGVNSD
+96 KVREALIGVNGD
-108 IKRGETL
+108 LKRGETL
-115 ASSMGKRKDVF
+115 ANSMRKRKDVF
-126 PKLLT
+126 PNLLT

-141 NLDIILKRMAEYY
+141 NLDIILKRMSEYY

-193 VQMFEENNVELPMST
+193 VQMFEENNVDLPTST

-214 SKMLGKYGVIF
+214 SKMLGKYGIIIF
-225 FLVLVIGIIL
+225 LILVTAIIL
-235 LGKYLKGE
+235 LGKYLKSE

-249 SVINLKLPVIKKLTQ
+249 SIINLKIPVIKKLTQ
-264 KIVVSRFTRTMGI
+264 KIIVSRFTRTMGI

-315 EGLGDSIMNIK
+315 EGLGDSIMKIK

-363 IQTATALIEPVM
+363 IQTATALIEPAM
-375 IVIMGVIIGFLLIS
+375 IVVMGIIIGFLLIS
-389 ILTPMFKMYK
+389 ILTPMFKMYNS
-399 LHIILRRKTNEYK
+399 IG
-412 KTK
+412 

>member
-131 SMIDAGERSG
+131 SMVDAGERSG

-214 SKMLGKYGVIF
+214 SKMLGKYGIIF

-235 LGKYLKGE
+235 LGKYLKSE

-363 IQTATALIEPVM
+363 IQTVTALIEPAM

-389 ILTPMFKMYK
+389 ILTPMFKMYNS
-399 LHIILRRKTNEYK
+399 IS
-412 KTK
+412 

>member
-45 ENSKNKSSFSFDRK
+45 ENSKSKSSFSFNRK

-74 MLDSGLSIGKTLNIL
+74 MLDSGLSIGKALNIL

-96 KLREALIGVNSD
+96 KIREALIGVNGD
-108 IKRGETL
+108 LKRGETL
-115 ASSMGKRKDVF
+115 ANSMRKRKDVF
-126 PKLLT
+126 PNLLT

-193 VQMFEENNVELPMST
+193 VQMFEENNVDLPTST

-214 SKMLGKYGVIF
+214 SKMLGKYGIIIF
-225 FLVLVIGIIL
+225 LILVTAIIL
-235 LGKYLKGE
+235 LGKYLKSE

-249 SVINLKLPVIKKLTQ
+249 SIINLKIPVIKKLTQ
-264 KIVVSRFTRTMGI
+264 KIIVSRFTRTMGI

-315 EGLGDSIMNIK
+315 EGLGDSIMKIK

-363 IQTATALIEPVM
+363 IQTATALIEPAM
-375 IVIMGVIIGFLLIS
+375 IVVMGIIIGFLLIS
-389 ILTPMFKMYK
+389 ILTPMFKMYNS
-399 LHIILRRKTNEYK
+399 IG
-412 KTK
+412 

>member
-1 MANFK
+1 MAIFK

-24 SESQVREMLLS
+24 SESQIREMLLS

-45 ENSKNKSSFSFDRK
+45 ENSKSKKSFSFNSK
-59 VKLKDIAVFCRQFYV
+59 VKLKDIGVFCRQFYV
-74 MLDSGLSIGKTLNIL
+74 MLDSGLSIGKALNIL
-89 IEQGEKP
+89 IEQCEKP
-96 KLREALIGVNSD
+96 KLREALIGVNGEL
-108 IKRGETL
+108 KRGETL
-115 ASSMGKRKDVF
+115 ASSMRKRKDVF
-126 PKLLT
+126 PNLLT

-141 NLDIILKRMAEYY
+141 NLDIILKRMADYY

-193 VQMFEENNVELPMST
+193 VQMFEENNVDLPIST

-214 SKMLGKYGVIF
+214 SKMLGKYGIIIF
-225 FLVLVIGIIL
+225 LILATAIIL
-235 LGKYLKGE
+235 LGKYLKSE

-249 SVINLKLPVIKKLTQ
+249 SSINLKIPVIKKLTQ
-264 KIVVSRFTRTMGI
+264 KIIVSRFTRTMGI

-286 TSLEIVASVVGNKIA
+286 TSIEIVASVVGNKIA
-301 EKELLKVKEKVLKG
+301 ENELLKVKEKVLKG

-331 LASMVKVGEEAGSL
+331 LASMVKIGEEAGSL
-345 DSILDKT
+345 DSLLDKT

-363 IQTATALIEPVM
+363 IKTATALIEPSM
-375 IVIMGVIIGFLLIS
+375 IVLMGIIIGFLLIS
-389 ILTPMFKMYK
+389 ILTPMFKMYNS
-399 LHIILRRKTNEYK
+399 IS
-412 KTK
+412 

>member
-45 ENSKNKSSFSFDRK
+45 ENSKNKISFSFNRK
-59 VKLKDIAVFCRQFYV
+59 VKLKDIAIFCRQFYV
-74 MLDSGLSIGKTLNIL
+74 MLDSGLSIGKALNIL

-96 KLREALIGVNSD
+96 KIREALIGVNGD
-108 IKRGETL
+108 LKRGETL
-115 ASSMGKRKDVF
+115 ASSMRKRKDVF
-126 PKLLT
+126 PNLLT

-167 MIYPIVLGVVAI
+167 MIYPIVLGVIAI

-193 VQMFEENNVELPMST
+193 VQMFEENNVDLPMST

-214 SKMLGKYGVIF
+214 SKMLGKYGIIIF
-225 FLVLVIGIIL
+225 LILVTAIIL
-235 LGKYLKGE
+235 LGKYLKSE

-249 SVINLKLPVIKKLTQ
+249 SIINLKIPVIKKLTQ
-264 KIVVSRFTRTMGI
+264 KIIVSRFTRTMGI

-315 EGLGDSIMNIK
+315 EGLGDSIMKIK

-363 IQTATALIEPVM
+363 IQTATALIEPAM
-375 IVIMGVIIGFLLIS
+375 IVVMGIIIGFLLIS
-389 ILTPMFKMYK
+389 ILTPMFKMYNS
-399 LHIILRRKTNEYK
+399 IG
-412 KTK
+412 